1 MSKKIIF
8 GLSGH
13 PSGGKDTVAKYLVA
27 HYGFKHISTGDGLR
41 AYIRQHNLGELDR
54 ENMNKVVTELRKKFG
69 NDFLVRDVLDNNSS
83 DRLVLS
89 GLRSSGEAKAIKTA
103 GGILVAVDAT
113 MQTRYR
119 RALARGRIGD
129 EISFAT
135 FAAEQNK
142 EDSPTNPNAPSVAAV
157 TSIAD
162 EHIDNSTTRAH
173 TYAQVNNLMKR
184 LNIKPVK

>member
-142 EDSPTNPNAPSVAAV
+142 EEAEVESVGKGKIPV
-157 TSIAD
+157 FKKLDLHHGIMVPPFINGRC
-162 EHIDNSTTRAH
+162 HQR
-173 TYAQVNNLMKR
+173 NNGDA
-184 LNIKPVK
+184 